1 MEGAQ
6 VGDACGGAHPSEAA
20 RAGRR
25 GVPEPVKIDSIAPSL
40 IVHTGILVACHV
52 YVPVLIQPLPALCSP
67 LSIQRQDFKA
77 VQPFRCKQH
86 TRQGDTQG

>member
-6 VGDACGGAHPSEAA
+6 IRDACGGAHPSEAA

-25 GVPEPVKIDSIAPSL
+25 GVPEPVEIDSIAPSL

-52 YVPVLIQPLPALCSP
+52 YVPVLIQPLPALRSP
-67 LSIQRQDFKA
+67 TRTQRKA
-77 VQPFRCKQH
+77 FWSVQPFEGMR
-86 TRQGDTQG
+86 DTGHSNT